1 TTISGGTVDFAG
13 GASNGAVTLAFVNDT
28 VTFTTTSQS
37 VVEISGYSA
46 TSGDQF
52 DLVPL
57 LKTAYD
63 AGTPAGALVRA
74 VADSS
79 GTFANLQVNT
89 GGGGTAP
96 APRANFSLRTT
107 IHAQPDP
114 APPPLTLPTC
124 LRIL

>member
-28 VTFTTTSQS
+28 VTFTTTSQP

-46 TSGDQF
+46 ASGDQF

-57 LKTAYD
+57 VKPAYD

-74 VADSS
+74 VEDSS

-89 GGGGTAP
+89 GGG
-96 APRANFSLRTT
+96 RATRAELDTFSLGTT
-107 IHAQPDP
+107 LHVVLD
-114 APPPLTLPTC
+114 PPPPP
-124 LRIL
+124 